1 MTTCSRFAQKT
12 IATVLATFIFS
23 LPLASIASADKR
35 HDPPQPPRLEDRHD
49 RRPEKKDPPKPPK
62 EEPRRDRDD
71 KRHDRRPEKKD
82 PPKPPK
88 EEPRRDRDD
97 KRHDN
102 PPPRHDRDDHDK
114 DDNGNAVTG
123 FIIGAAVGAIV
134 AKNT

>member
-1 MTTCSRFAQKT
+1 MKTWNVLTQKT
-12 IATVLATFIFS
+12 IALVLATFIFS
-23 LPLASIASADKR
+23 LPLTSIAAAKAKNDA
-35 HDPPQPPRLEDRHD
+35 PAPPPRQEERHD

-71 KRHDRRPEKKD
+71 RRHDA
-82 PPKPPK
+82 
-88 EEPRRDRDD
+88 
-97 KRHDN
+97 
-102 PPPRHDRDDHDK
+102 PPPPHDRDDHDK

>member
-12 IATVLATFIFS
+12 IAAVLATFIFS

-35 HDPPQPPRLEDRHD
+35 HDPPQPPRQED
-49 RRPEKKDPPKPPK
+49 
-62 EEPRRDRDD
+62 
-71 KRHDRRPEKKD
+71 RHDRRPEKKD

>member
-71 KRHDRRPEKKD
+71 KRHDR
-82 PPKPPK
+82 
-88 EEPRRDRDD
+88 
-97 KRHDN
+97 
-102 PPPRHDRDDHDK
+102 DDHDK